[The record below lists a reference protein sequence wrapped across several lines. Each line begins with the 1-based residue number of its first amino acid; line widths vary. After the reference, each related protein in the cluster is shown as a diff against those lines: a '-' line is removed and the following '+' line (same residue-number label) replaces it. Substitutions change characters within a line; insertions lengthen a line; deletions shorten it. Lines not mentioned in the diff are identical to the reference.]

1 MNILLVSS
9 EVAPLAK
16 VGGLGDMSA
25 ALPRAL
31 RAAGHDVRIVM
42 PYYSRIRH
50 SKVEVEEGVSDLAVT
65 LGPNRVHFGIDK
77 TTLPNSDVP
86 IYLIR
91 CGGLYGREGVYTDS
105 PDEHVRFS
113 LLNWGALM
121 AAQAVQFKPDII
133 HINDWQTSLIPL
145 LLRTTFAWD
154 ALFHDTKTVLTIH
167 NLGHQGTFGSEVLWE
182 TGLVQSAHLFHQDQL
197 NEGRLSFLLTGI
209 MYADAI
215 TTVSPTYAH
224 EILTPD
230 HGAGL
235 DSFLRARAD
244 ALFGILNG
252 IDTTIWDPQIDPHL
266 PANYSVDA
274 MEGKETCKETL
285 LKMSGLTYDPSVPL
299 YGIVSRLV
307 WQKGFDLCEQV
318 LPRLLRHRRFQVVV
332 LGTGEH
338 HYEQFFHQLRTVFPH
353 RVAFHRTF
361 SEPLAH
367 LIEAGSDFFLMPSR
381 YEPCGLNQMFSL
393 AYGTPPI
400 VHKTGGLADTV
411 QLWHPESES
420 GNGFIFD
427 HFNADAL
434 FWALDYSMST
444 YGDGGAAAA
453 TRMAAIRHNGMSED
467 HGLAKMAE
475 EYLDV
480 YRFALG

>member
-1 MNILLVSS
+1 
-9 EVAPLAK
+9 
-16 VGGLGDMSA
+16 
-25 ALPRAL
+25 
-31 RAAGHDVRIVM
+31 
-42 PYYSRIRH
+42 
-50 SKVEVEEGVSDLAVT
+50 
-65 LGPNRVHFGIDK
+65 
-77 TTLPNSDVP
+77 
-86 IYLIR
+86 
-91 CGGLYGREGVYTDS
+91 
-105 PDEHVRFS
+105 
-113 LLNWGALM
+113 
-121 AAQAVQFKPDII
+121 
-133 HINDWQTSLIPL
+133 
-145 LLRTTFAWD
+145 
-154 ALFHDTKTVLTIH
+154 
-167 NLGHQGTFGSEVLWE
+167 
-182 TGLVQSAHLFHQDQL
+182 
-197 NEGRLSFLLTGI
+197 
-209 MYADAI
+209 
-215 TTVSPTYAH
+215 
-224 EILTPD
+224 
-230 HGAGL
+230 
-235 DSFLRARAD
+235 
-244 ALFGILNG
+244 
-252 IDTTIWDPQIDPHL
+252 
-266 PANYSVDA
+266 
-274 MEGKETCKETL
+274 GKETCKETL